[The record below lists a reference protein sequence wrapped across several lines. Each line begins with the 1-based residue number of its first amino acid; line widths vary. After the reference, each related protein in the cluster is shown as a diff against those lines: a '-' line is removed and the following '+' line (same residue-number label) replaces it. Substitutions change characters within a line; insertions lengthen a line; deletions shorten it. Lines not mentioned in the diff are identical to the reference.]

1 VSKENLASVYNMP
14 RNDIAEKD
22 QLVGICILDLD
33 LRGQSAVY
41 KSVSTNL
48 HQEKF
53 DKLKRDFV

>member
-1 VSKENLASVYNMP
+1 MP
-14 RNDIAEKD
+14 RNDVAEKD

-48 HQEKF
+48 YQEKF

>member
-33 LRGQSAVY
+33 YRAQSAVY